1 VRKVAVIEN
10 VSLDGFADSGKGLGF
25 EWTARAY
32 DEEVDRFGN
41 EQVRADV
48 DTAMY
53 GRATYLGMQGFWSQ
67 MLTNPDASAAE
78 RSHAEWVNAVD
89 KVVFSTTLPS
99 AEWANTTLVRG
110 DLTTAVKELTQRDGG
125 TLAIY
130 ASPRLVHS
138 FLAEG
143 LIDEFRITIHPVAL
157 GGGTPLLPAGRRW
170 TWTSSNRRRSI
181 AARCMCGTGSAATSR
196 AITWCTPSAATCLPG
211 SAATTRRR
219 PSSSEPRH

>member
-1 VRKVAVIEN
+1 MRKVVAIEN
-10 VSLDGFADSGKGLGF
+10 VSLDGFADSGQGLGF

-32 DEEVDRFGN
+32 DEEVDRFSN
-41 EQVRADV
+41 EHVRADV

-67 MLTNPDASAAE
+67 MLTNPDASPTE

-89 KVVFSTTLPS
+89 KVVFSSTLPS
-99 AEWANTTLVRG
+99 ADWANSTLVRG
-110 DLTTAVKELTQRDGG
+110 DLSLAMKDLTQRDGA

-143 LIDEFRITIHPVAL
+143 LIDEFRILIHPVTL
-157 GGGTPLLPAGRRW
+157 GGGTPLFPAGE
-170 TWTSSNRRRSI
+170 
-181 AARCMCGTGSAATSR
+181 ATDLELVESKAFDGGAVYLR
-196 AITWCTPSAATCLPG
+196 YRLA
-211 SAATTRRR
+211 
-219 PSSSEPRH
+219 